1 MYPHP
6 EKLNSKGFTPPLK
19 TRFKELIFEYKLTA
33 YMKNVLKKMFLTKG
47 NLSSRAGFTLIEALV
62 SLVILTIA
70 LGPALILSS
79 NISSTASV
87 IQNNLIAANLAQ
99 EGVEVIRAL
108 RDASWYN
115 GLSFDTG
122 LADGIYRTDWNSNIL
137 ITLGSNPPLKVSD
150 GLYNYSSGTETMF
163 KRTITIT
170 KINSE
175 ELRVV
180 SDVTWTERGNRTRDV
195 KVESHL
201 FDWK

>member
-6 EKLNSKGFTPPLK
+6 GKLNK
-19 TRFKELIFEYKLTA
+19 
-33 YMKNVLKKMFLTKG
+33 
-47 NLSSRAGFTLIEALV
+47 GFTLIEALV
-62 SLVILTIA
+62 ALVILTLA
-70 LGPALILSS
+70 LGPALVLSS

-87 IQNNLIAANLAQ
+87 VRNNLIAANLSQ

-108 RDASWYN
+108 RDANWFN
-115 GLSFDTG
+115 GLSFDAG
-122 LADGIYRTDWNSNIL
+122 IADGIYRIEWNSNAL
-137 ITLGSNPPLKVSD
+137 ISLGSNPPLKINA
-150 GLYNYSSGTETMF
+150 GLYNYSFGTDTKF
-163 KRTITIT
+163 KRTVTIT

-175 ELRVV
+175 ELRII

>member
-6 EKLNSKGFTPPLK
+6 EKLNSK
-19 TRFKELIFEYKLTA
+19 
-33 YMKNVLKKMFLTKG
+33 
-47 NLSSRAGFTLIEALV
+47 GFTLIEALV
-62 SLVILTIA
+62 SLVILTVA
-70 LGPALILSS
+70 LGPALVLSS